1 MLVSLNTLAFKGFRT
16 YILSMSSFTTWNHV
30 LEKNSI
36 AADKLKKSFAYPGAD
51 IVYLQIA

>member
-36 AADKLKKSFAYPGAD
+36 AADKFAYPGAD
-51 IVYLQIA
+51 IVCYLQIA